1 MALTAVTDAIVEAF
15 LRCNW
20 LFSEPLKVEKG
31 FRWRQEAHMNGASY
45 CRRDRALLKVADFG
59 GIEKSRC
66 GSLVTLG
73 VSITSAVLF
82 DPKGSPTLHGHHNV
96 YSVPIKL
103 VLLAIAL

>member
-1 MALTAVTDAIVEAF
+1 
-15 LRCNW
+15 
-20 LFSEPLKVEKG
+20 
-31 FRWRQEAHMNGASY
+31 MNGASY

-82 DPKGSPTLHGHHNV
+82 DPKGSHGHHNV